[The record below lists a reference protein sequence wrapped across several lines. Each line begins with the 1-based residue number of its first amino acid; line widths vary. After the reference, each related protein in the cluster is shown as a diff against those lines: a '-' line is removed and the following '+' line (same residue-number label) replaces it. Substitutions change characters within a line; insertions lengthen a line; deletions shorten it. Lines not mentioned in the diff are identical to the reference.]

1 VPVFCVPN
9 TSVDT
14 VIELM
19 NEKQGENGVWV
30 INENK
35 VPLEMLHCTDLIRFL
50 LLKEKK
56 QREDLEEKD
65 QYLEWDRTHPPF
77 YFCEMPRHQP
87 TPPLMTWQGEAPKP
101 TR

>member
-1 VPVFCVPN
+1 MPVFCVPN

-65 QYLEWDRTHPPF
+65 QYLEWDRTPPVLF
-77 YFCEMPRHQP
+77 M
-87 TPPLMTWQGEAPKP
+87 
-101 TR
+101 